1 MKIQKV
7 CSVKHQ
13 ELIKFNLNKGF
24 LGLVFRGEERA
35 YTWNISHNARDNTTN
50 RISSHSDGI
59 NGINHLLRIL
69 RIWAPNNITL
79 YLYY

>member
-35 YTWNISHNARDNTTN
+35 YKWNISHNAL
-50 RISSHSDGI
+50 SSHSD
-59 NGINHLLRIL
+59 GINHLLRIL
-69 RIWAPNNITL
+69 WIWPPNNISF
-79 YLYY
+79 YLVLLKGEIR